1 MKTLQHL
8 IIEAMYCSIGKCIC
22 TRYMLLRWLL
32 YSFLVFIGEGVKYD
46 DVSMIV
52 INKSLRTA
60 VQVIIDGG

>member
-1 MKTLQHL
+1 
-8 IIEAMYCSIGKCIC
+8 
-22 TRYMLLRWLL
+22 MLLRSLL
-32 YSFLVFIGEGVKYD
+32 YSFVAFIGEGVKYD